1 MGRKKEKRL
10 VGFTFSSKTEP
21 DLADWLDKQDNK
33 TKSIKFLIR
42 LAIAKYGYQDLVS
55 LGLLH
60 TTLALGEQ
68 SNEKT
73 TSAIKIE
80 NNDSESTSN
89 PVKAEKKS
97 TVSNTKHTTETNS
110 TNTSLNT
117 ERKPIENSVSD
128 ITSDKDDKKDP
139 FNQFGV

>member
-60 TTLALGEQ
+60 TTLALGEKT
-68 SNEKT
+68 NEKA
-73 TSAIKIE
+73 TSAVEIE

-89 PVKAEKKS
+89 QVKAEKKF
-97 TVSNTKHTTETNS
+97 TVSDTKHTTETNS
-110 TNTSLNT
+110 TNT
-117 ERKPIENSVSD
+117 
-128 ITSDKDDKKDP
+128 
-139 FNQFGV
+139 